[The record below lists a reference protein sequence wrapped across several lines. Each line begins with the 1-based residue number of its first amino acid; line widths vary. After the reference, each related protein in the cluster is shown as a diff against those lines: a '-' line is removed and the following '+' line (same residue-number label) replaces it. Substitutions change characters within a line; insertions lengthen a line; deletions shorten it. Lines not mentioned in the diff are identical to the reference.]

1 MADDKTPIID
11 TNDLTEDSSDMDIL
25 NSETESKPPVVPD
38 KEGKEEDEDK
48 DENEEELETEES
60 SEDEEIEEEELPESK
75 LRPSIKTITK
85 EFPEAEKIFKKYPQ
99 LRDAYF
105 REGKF
110 SQIFPSIED
119 AEESAQKAESLDTF
133 NDLLMGGSSKELLQ
147 AIGQDSPEALKKLAT
162 NFLPTLASLS
172 DDLFYEATIPVVNTA
187 IRNLYIA
194 GQKNKDNNVMA
205 AAKIMAHFL
214 HGTYDIPSPTERTK
228 DPELDKERQKLQE
241 ERKSI
246 DTERYTEFDTSVND
260 RTRRLMTKTISDGL
274 DPTNSLSD
282 FTKSKIIE
290 EVIDRVGEEL
300 AKDHQHMT
308 SISKLWKMAQGE
320 RFSSK
325 SADRII
331 TAFLSRAKPL
341 ISEVRSKVKNE
352 ALGTSS
358 RKNGD
363 SRRSTTRDTSAGS
376 RTSERSSGIPTDLKK
391 VDKGFWR
398 KHSDAD
404 ILK

>member
-363 SRRSTTRDTSAGS
+363 SRRSTTRDTSTGS
-376 RTSERSSGIPTDLKK
+376 RTSERSSGIPTDPKK